1 MYKVV
6 LSECFKVFPFDSE
19 SNETNE
25 IFMHSAVNQIKIL
38 RFSI

>member
-6 LSECFKVFPFDSE
+6 LGECFKVFPFDSE

-25 IFMHSAVNQIKIL
+25 IFMHSTANQIKVL
-38 RFSI
+38 GFSI